1 MEFKGPQSFS
11 DASNTQL
18 LHYYGKGW
26 IKWFKK
32 SIFEAQIEKVFGV
45 TDAPIIKLLL
55 HGSDP
60 WTERVSLRVCEK
72 LLQMTQDVISRN
84 LARENWQNKLTP
96 FSGPQCHE
104 DRGKDLYEYNPD
116 IRMSLENLK
125 TTKSVT
131 ERNVGSRPTNKD
143 PPGVTSVNG
152 NMTANNEFLV
162 HEFINS
168 SLRICRKCFKTRVLD
183 KRARYK
189 YPLGYFVYGG
199 KENRV
204 LFECN
209 RLVST
214 DCDTK

>member
-1 MEFKGPQSFS
+1 M
-11 DASNTQL
+11 
-18 LHYYGKGW
+18 
-26 IKWFKK
+26 
-32 SIFEAQIEKVFGV
+32 
-45 TDAPIIKLLL
+45 
-55 HGSDP
+55 
-60 WTERVSLRVCEK
+60 
-72 LLQMTQDVISRN
+72 LQMTNEAISKNLGQD
-84 LARENWQNKLTP
+84 NWKDKLTP

-152 NMTANNEFLV
+152 NMSANNEFLV

-168 SLRICRKCFKTRVLD
+168 SLRVCRKCFKTRVLD

-209 RLVST
+209 RLVSSCGSENNLKALE
-214 DCDTK
+214 D